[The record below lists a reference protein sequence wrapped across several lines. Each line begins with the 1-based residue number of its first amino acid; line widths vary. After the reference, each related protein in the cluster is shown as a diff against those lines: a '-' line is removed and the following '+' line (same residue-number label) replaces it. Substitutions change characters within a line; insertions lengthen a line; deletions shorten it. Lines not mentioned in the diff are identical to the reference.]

1 MFGEGCVSDLRERF
15 DREVTA
21 VKAELEKWR
30 QIACEAR
37 EKAGEA
43 EDRLRRLDE
52 AWEIFE
58 SLPPDDMT
66 DAEPAADTAGPP
78 AGSDSSGT
86 APDPSPG
93 FPQQGPTGLE
103 EGRRRILAVLA
114 TAGRAMTAR
123 ELALAIGEDV
133 SRPARVETTRGRA
146 KRLAEEGAV
155 VEVSTGPFVIARE
168 TAQTAGEG
176 AAPAA

>member
-1 MFGEGCVSDLRERF
+1 MSDLRQRF

-21 VKAELEKWR
+21 VKAELEKW
-30 QIACEAR
+30 QQTAHEAQ
-37 EKAGEA
+37 EKAREA
-43 EDRLRRLDE
+43 EDRLRRLSD
-52 AWEIFE
+52 AWEVFE
-58 SLPPDDMT
+58 SLPPDDVA
-66 DAEPAADTAGPP
+66 DSEQAA
-78 AGSDSSGT
+78 GT
-86 APDPSPG
+86 ADPSGRPDSAFPAPESSAG
-93 FPQQGPTGLE
+93 FPQRGPTDLE

-155 VEVSTGPFVIARE
+155 VEVSTGLFAIARE
-168 TAQTAGEG
+168 AAQTAGEG